1 MKNLEQHVG
10 RKVKGVSFV
19 SEKHRGIDFNDRM
32 NAYIGC
38 EGVIKEYYED
48 RNSFKIAFESPVKDF
63 WHYPVEVI
71 LPQIEGE
78 IKGYLIEDEKYAKII
93 AGLVEMSVNGL
104 LKLSGEKVHFWFG
117 SAIYD
122 KVVEYD
128 LLDKCTP
135 VYADIIKLP
144 KINGYE
150 GEDMGDYLQYGCAK
164 LLKSWFDSSESR
176 HIASMTLDS
185 GVTINK
191 EQINKIQEY
200 LLSKRK

>member
-1 MKNLEQHVG
+1 MKNLEQYVG
-10 RKVKGVSFV
+10 RKVKGVSFN
-19 SEKHRGIDFNDRM
+19 SEQYRGIAFSLSM
-32 NAYIGC
+32 KAHIGC
-38 EGVIKEYYED
+38 EGVIKEYHKD
-48 RNSFKIAFESPVKDF
+48 KNFFRIDFESPVKNY
-63 WHYPVEVI
+63 WHYPAEVI
-71 LPQIEGE
+71 LPQLEGKL
-78 IKGYLIEDEKYAKII
+78 IGYLVNDEKYAKII
-93 AGLVEMSVNGL
+93 AGLAEMSVNGL
-104 LKLSGEKVHFWFG
+104 LKLSGEKVHFDFG
-117 SAIYD
+117 SPIYD

-150 GEDMGDYLQYGCAK
+150 GEDMGDYMQYGCAK
-164 LLKSWFDSSESR
+164 LLQSWFTSSDNRS
-176 HIASMTLDS
+176 ITSMTLDS

>member
-1 MKNLEQHVG
+1 MKNLEQYVG
-10 RKVKGVSFV
+10 RKVKGVAFV
-19 SEKHRGIDFNDRM
+19 SEQHRGITFNPNM
-32 NAYIGC
+32 NAHIGC
-38 EGVIKEYYED
+38 EGVIKEYYEGG
-48 RNSFKIAFESPVKDF
+48 NSFGIVFESPVKNF
-63 WHYPVEVI
+63 WYYPVEVI
-71 LPQIEGE
+71 LPQLEGK

-93 AGLVEMSVNGL
+93 AGLVRMSVNGL
-104 LKLSGEKVHFWFG
+104 LKLSGEKVHFCFG
-117 SAIYD
+117 SPIYD

-150 GEDMGDYLQYGCAK
+150 GEDMGDYMQYGCAK
-164 LLKSWFDSSESR
+164 LLKSWFTSSNNRS
-176 HIASMTLDS
+176 ITSMTLDS

>member
-1 MKNLEQHVG
+1 
-10 RKVKGVSFV
+10 
-19 SEKHRGIDFNDRM
+19 
-32 NAYIGC
+32 
-38 EGVIKEYYED
+38 
-48 RNSFKIAFESPVKDF
+48 
-63 WHYPVEVI
+63 
-71 LPQIEGE
+71 
-78 IKGYLIEDEKYAKII
+78 
-93 AGLVEMSVNGL
+93 MSVNGL
-104 LKLSGEKVHFWFG
+104 LKLSGEKVHFDFG
-117 SAIYD
+117 SAIYN

-150 GEDMGDYLQYGCAK
+150 GEDMGDYMQYGCAK
-164 LLKSWFDSSESR
+164 LLKSWFTSSNNRS
-176 HIASMTLDS
+176 ITSMTLDS